1 MSTRKADELREA
13 LEQDIVMGAFAPGAR
28 LDEVRLAERFEVSRT
43 PIREALQQL
52 AAAGLVDLQ
61 PRRGAFVRQ
70 RGIAEIVEMFEVMG
84 ELEGLC
90 GRLAAR
96 RVLPEQTKD
105 MQEAMHACEAE
116 VERDDREAYYYAN
129 EAFHHAIYDAS
140 GNAFLARQARQLQTS
155 LSPYRRLQLRV
166 KNRMTQSLAEHRAIV
181 EAILGG
187 DEAAADAALRDHVV
201 IQGERFNDLLAG
213 LERAAAE

>member
-1 MSTRKADELREA
+1 MNTRKADELREA
-13 LEQDIVMGAFAPGAR
+13 LEQDIVMGAFPPGSR
-28 LDEVRLAERFEVSRT
+28 LDEVKLAERFDVSRT

-52 AAAGLVDLQ
+52 AAAGLLDLQ

-96 RVLPEQTKD
+96 RVLPEQMAD

-116 VERDDREAYYYAN
+116 VAREDREAYYYAN

-166 KNRMTQSLAEHRAIV
+166 KNRMAQSLAEHRLIVDAIRM
-181 EAILGG
+181 G
-187 DEAAADAALRDHVV
+187 DESATCAALRDHVV

>member
-52 AAAGLVDLQ
+52 AAAGLLDLQ

-70 RGIAEIVEMFEVMG
+70 RGIAEVVEMFEVMG

-96 RVLPEQTKD
+96 RVLPEQTTG
-105 MQEAMHACEAE
+105 MQEAMHACETE

-166 KNRMTQSLAEHRAIV
+166 KNRMAQSLAEHRAIV
-181 EAILGG
+181 AAILKG